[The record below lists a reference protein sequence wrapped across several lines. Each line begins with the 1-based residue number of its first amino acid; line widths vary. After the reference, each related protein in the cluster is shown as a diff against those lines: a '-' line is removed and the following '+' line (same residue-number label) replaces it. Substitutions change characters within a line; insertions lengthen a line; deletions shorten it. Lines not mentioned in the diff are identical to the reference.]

1 MAVIGGLAK
10 EVRLPRQF
18 NFLSEKTRSRDLYN
32 KRIFDEAHL
41 FSTECVDRDD
51 KSKCDVMKSKGE
63 CVHENTKWLAA
74 KMCRKT
80 CGYCGTSLSF

>member
-1 MAVIGGLAK
+1 M
-10 EVRLPRQF
+10 Q
-18 NFLSEKTRSRDLYN
+18 
-32 KRIFDEAHL
+32 IFDKAHL

-63 CVHENTKWLAA
+63 CVHEKTKWLAE

-80 CGYCGTSLSF
+80 CGYCGKFFLEIRKRAEQSKPKQTRPDVI